1 MPHDDT
7 QQNFYYI
14 NRRVGSTNYKVKVYF
29 NSAEN
34 ETIEEK
40 ILRMVKNDAIIWPA
54 VASACLRTARICPS
68 PMTGMVTL

>member
-29 NSAEN
+29 SSTEN
-34 ETIEEK
+34 ETMEEK
-40 ILRMVKNDAIIWPA
+40 MRI
-54 VASACLRTARICPS
+54 RTAVSLHRS
-68 PMTGMVTL
+68 

>member
-29 NSAEN
+29 SSTEH
-34 ETIEEK
+34 ETMEEK
-40 ILRMVKNDAIIWPA
+40 ILRMVKNAII
-54 VASACLRTARICPS
+54 CLFDSSQFYDLWR
-68 PMTGMVTL
+68 LLL